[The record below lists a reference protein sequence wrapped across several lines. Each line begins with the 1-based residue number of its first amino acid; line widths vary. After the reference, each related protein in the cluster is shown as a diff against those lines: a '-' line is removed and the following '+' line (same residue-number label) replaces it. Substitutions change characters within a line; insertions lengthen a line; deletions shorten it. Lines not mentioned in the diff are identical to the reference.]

1 MGNPAVVLAPGVV
14 RIPTLGDFIN
24 SFAFTDV
31 DGSVTLVDC
40 GLKRAPARI
49 VAGLAY
55 IGKRPRD
62 VTRIILTHAHADHAG
77 GASAMLGATGVAGI
91 DAHEADADYLRQGSP
106 PPRDTTT
113 TGGRIFDRLPA
124 SGFSPVPVASELKH
138 GDLIPVAGGIRV
150 VHTPGHTPGHVSL
163 LHEASGVLIT
173 GDSIFNIWSRRTWPL
188 AGFCTS
194 FVQSKATAVIL
205 ADLDYGIAA
214 FTHGPE
220 LRDRARERIR
230 DFLRAK
236 GDHG

>member
-1 MGNPAVVLAPGVV
+1 MGNPAVVLASGVV

-77 GASAMLGATGVAGI
+77 GASAMLGATGVTGI

-194 FVQSKATAVIL
+194 FAQSKATAVIL

>member
-62 VTRIILTHAHADHAG
+62 VTRIIPTHAHADHAG

-194 FVQSKATAVIL
+194 FAQSKATAVIL

-230 DFLRAK
+230 DFLRSK

>member
-40 GLKRAPARI
+40 GLKRSPARI

-194 FVQSKATAVIL
+194 FAQSKATAVIL

>member
-1 MGNPAVVLAPGVV
+1 MGNPAIVLAPGVV

-24 SFAFTDV
+24 SFAFTDS

-40 GLKRAPARI
+40 GLGRAPARI
-49 VAGLAY
+49 VAGLAH
-55 IGKRPRD
+55 IGKHPRD
-62 VTRIILTHAHADHAG
+62 VTRIILTHAHPDHAG
-77 GASAMLGATGVAGI
+77 GASAMLHATGIEGVQ
-91 DAHEADADYLRQGSP
+91 AHEADAEYLRQGSA
-106 PPRDTTT
+106 PPRDTSTT
-113 TGGRIFDRLPA
+113 SGRIFERLPA
-124 SGFSPVPVASELKH
+124 SRFSPISVASELKH
-138 GDLIPVAGGIRV
+138 GDLIPVAGDLRV

-173 GDSIFNIWSRRTWPL
+173 GDSIFNIASRRTWPL

-194 FVQSKATAVIL
+194 FAQSKATAAIL

-220 LRDRARERIR
+220 IRDRARERIR
-230 DFLRAK
+230 KFLRAK

>member
-194 FVQSKATAVIL
+194 FAQSKATAVIL

-230 DFLRAK
+230 DFLRTK

>member
-1 MGNPAVVLAPGVV
+1 MGNPAIVLAPGVL

-24 SFAFTDV
+24 SFAFTDS

-49 VAGLAY
+49 VAGLAD
-55 IGKRPRD
+55 IGKHPWD
-62 VTRIILTHAHADHAG
+62 VTRIILTHAHPDHAG
-77 GASAMLGATGVAGI
+77 GARAMLDATGVAGVDSHES
-91 DAHEADADYLRQGSP
+91 DAEFIRRGSAP
-106 PPRDTTT
+106 PLDTSTT
-113 TGGRIFDRLPA
+113 TGRIFERLPT
-124 SGFSPVPVASELKH
+124 SGFDPIPVASELKD

-163 LHEASGVLIT
+163 LHEPSGVLIT
-173 GDSIFNIWSRRTWPL
+173 GDSIFNVASRRTWPL

-194 FVQSKATAVIL
+194 FAQSKATAVIL

-220 LRDRARERIR
+220 LRERARERIR

>member
-24 SFAFTDV
+24 SIAFTDV

-194 FVQSKATAVIL
+194 FAQSKATAVIL